1 MNEGNEQKDELFKI
15 MAQRRL
21 SSVRSIEEFILE
33 LRKQKYIEISIKRL
47 NIFTL
52 FISLSLRQI
61 CSPSTTRN
69 FRVVFGKQIYD
80 KDLSAYGIDTHNSVK
95 NALNANYSFTDTYQ
109 KPHSFSV
116 LTRLSSATSDFV
128 NKNRMKKFLFC
139 LFPSGEA
146 INVGERQHSLV
157 LYTFKP
163 TIHPIEK
170 ELDAAKILHYPP
182 VS

>member
-1 MNEGNEQKDELFKI
+1 

-80 KDLSAYGIDTHNSVK
+80 KDLSAYGIDTHHSVK

-109 KPHSFSV
+109 KPHILSANSFV
-116 LTRLSSATSDFV
+116 
-128 NKNRMKKFLFC
+128 FC
-139 LFPSGEA
+139 YF
-146 INVGERQHSLV
+146 
-157 LYTFKP
+157 
-163 TIHPIEK
+163 
-170 ELDAAKILHYPP
+170 
-182 VS
+182 